1 MHAVDEPLHLPP
13 QQRDLVRQ
21 QAEEDEEAEAE
32 AAAELDHAAQ
42 VVMSHVIRVVSGIM
56 RIDDHS
62 TIERAV
68 ERYAATFNA
77 FVSGASERKLVVY
90 NQPKVVQAPN
100 GEMLA
105 EGKPHVVILSE
116 RMKQSRTLFD
126 DDSSPLSNALSRREL
141 ALIAASTVF
150 SYYPDSSSIKLAHA
164 RNSSLPTV
172 LVIGSTGQTGK
183 LVVSSL
189 SRTNNAN
196 VVAGC
201 RSLEKAKKLQLDQN
215 GVELLGGGKCT
226 RSRST
231 KMF

>member
-1 MHAVDEPLHLPP
+1 MLATHQSTSFIRAK
-13 QQRDLVRQ
+13 VRSK
-21 QAEEDEEAEAE
+21 
-32 AAAELDHAAQ
+32 LF
-42 VVMSHVIRVVSGIM
+42 
-56 RIDDHS
+56 S
-62 TIERAV
+62 TSRTRRAV
-68 ERYAATFNA
+68 RRRRI
-77 FVSGASERKLVVY
+77 SASSS
-90 NQPKVVQAPN
+90 
-100 GEMLA
+100 
-105 EGKPHVVILSE
+105 SE
-116 RMKQSRTLFD
+116 KD

-150 SYYPDSSSIKLAHA
+150 SYYPDSSTIKLAHA

-215 GVELLGGGKCT
+215 GVELLGGGKFT

>member
-1 MHAVDEPLHLPP
+1 MLATHQSTSFIRAK
-13 QQRDLVRQ
+13 VRSK
-21 QAEEDEEAEAE
+21 
-32 AAAELDHAAQ
+32 LF
-42 VVMSHVIRVVSGIM
+42 
-56 RIDDHS
+56 S
-62 TIERAV
+62 TSRTRRAV
-68 ERYAATFNA
+68 RERRPRI
-77 FVSGASERKLVVY
+77 SASSS
-90 NQPKVVQAPN
+90 
-100 GEMLA
+100 
-105 EGKPHVVILSE
+105 SE
-116 RMKQSRTLFD
+116 KD

>member
-1 MHAVDEPLHLPP
+1 MALHSLDVGTLLLKEREVFPHKKYLPRMFAKHQSTPFIHAK
-13 QQRDLVRQ
+13 VR
-21 QAEEDEEAEAE
+21 
-32 AAAELDHAAQ
+32 
-42 VVMSHVIRVVSGIM
+42 SKR
-56 RIDDHS
+56 S
-62 TIERAV
+62 TSRTRAV
-68 ERYAATFNA
+68 RRRI
-77 FVSGASERKLVVY
+77 SASFS
-90 NQPKVVQAPN
+90 
-100 GEMLA
+100 
-105 EGKPHVVILSE
+105 SE
-116 RMKQSRTLFD
+116 KD

>member
-1 MHAVDEPLHLPP
+1 MLATHQSTSFIRAK
-13 QQRDLVRQ
+13 VRSK
-21 QAEEDEEAEAE
+21 
-32 AAAELDHAAQ
+32 LF
-42 VVMSHVIRVVSGIM
+42 
-56 RIDDHS
+56 S
-62 TIERAV
+62 TKNRTRRAV
-68 ERYAATFNA
+68 RERRPRI
-77 FVSGASERKLVVY
+77 SASSS
-90 NQPKVVQAPN
+90 
-100 GEMLA
+100 
-105 EGKPHVVILSE
+105 SE
-116 RMKQSRTLFD
+116 KD

>member
-1 MHAVDEPLHLPP
+1 MLATHQSTSFIRAK
-13 QQRDLVRQ
+13 VRSK
-21 QAEEDEEAEAE
+21 
-32 AAAELDHAAQ
+32 LF
-42 VVMSHVIRVVSGIM
+42 
-56 RIDDHS
+56 S
-62 TIERAV
+62 TGRTRRAV
-68 ERYAATFNA
+68 RERRPRRL
-77 FVSGASERKLVVY
+77 SASSS
-90 NQPKVVQAPN
+90 
-100 GEMLA
+100 
-105 EGKPHVVILSE
+105 SE
-116 RMKQSRTLFD
+116 KDD

-215 GVELLGGGKCT
+215 GVELLGGGKFT

>member
-1 MHAVDEPLHLPP
+1 MLATHQSTSFIRAK
-13 QQRDLVRQ
+13 VRSK
-21 QAEEDEEAEAE
+21 
-32 AAAELDHAAQ
+32 LF
-42 VVMSHVIRVVSGIM
+42 
-56 RIDDHS
+56 S
-62 TIERAV
+62 TKSRTRRAV
-68 ERYAATFNA
+68 RERRPRI
-77 FVSGASERKLVVY
+77 SASSS
-90 NQPKVVQAPN
+90 
-100 GEMLA
+100 
-105 EGKPHVVILSE
+105 SE
-116 RMKQSRTLFD
+116 KD

>member
-1 MHAVDEPLHLPP
+1 MLATH
-13 QQRDLVRQ
+13 QSTSFVR
-21 QAEEDEEAEAE
+21 
-32 AAAELDHAAQ
+32 AAKVRSKLF
-42 VVMSHVIRVVSGIM
+42 
-56 RIDDHS
+56 S
-62 TIERAV
+62 TGRTRRAV
-68 ERYAATFNA
+68 RERRPRRL
-77 FVSGASERKLVVY
+77 SASSS
-90 NQPKVVQAPN
+90 
-100 GEMLA
+100 
-105 EGKPHVVILSE
+105 SE
-116 RMKQSRTLFD
+116 KDD
-126 DDSSPLSNALSRREL
+126 DDSSPLSNALSRREF
-141 ALIAASTVF
+141 ALIAIASTVF
-150 SYYPDSSSIKLAHA
+150 SYYPDSSYNIKLAHA

>member
-1 MHAVDEPLHLPP
+1 MLATHQSTSFIRAK
-13 QQRDLVRQ
+13 VRSK
-21 QAEEDEEAEAE
+21 
-32 AAAELDHAAQ
+32 LF
-42 VVMSHVIRVVSGIM
+42 
-56 RIDDHS
+56 S
-62 TIERAV
+62 TSRTRRAV
-68 ERYAATFNA
+68 RERRRI
-77 FVSGASERKLVVY
+77 SASSS
-90 NQPKVVQAPN
+90 
-100 GEMLA
+100 
-105 EGKPHVVILSE
+105 SE
-116 RMKQSRTLFD
+116 KD

>member
-1 MHAVDEPLHLPP
+1 MLATHQSTSFIRAK
-13 QQRDLVRQ
+13 VRSK
-21 QAEEDEEAEAE
+21 
-32 AAAELDHAAQ
+32 LF
-42 VVMSHVIRVVSGIM
+42 
-56 RIDDHS
+56 S
-62 TIERAV
+62 TGRTRRAV
-68 ERYAATFNA
+68 RERRPRI
-77 FVSGASERKLVVY
+77 SASSS
-90 NQPKVVQAPN
+90 
-100 GEMLA
+100 
-105 EGKPHVVILSE
+105 SE
-116 RMKQSRTLFD
+116 KDD
-126 DDSSPLSNALSRREL
+126 DDSSPLSNAALSRREL

-215 GVELLGGGKCT
+215 GVELLGGGKCA

-231 KMF
+231 KLF

>member
-1 MHAVDEPLHLPP
+1 MLATHQSTSFIRAK
-13 QQRDLVRQ
+13 VRSK
-21 QAEEDEEAEAE
+21 
-32 AAAELDHAAQ
+32 LF
-42 VVMSHVIRVVSGIM
+42 
-56 RIDDHS
+56 S
-62 TIERAV
+62 TKNRTRRAV
-68 ERYAATFNA
+68 RERRPRI
-77 FVSGASERKLVVY
+77 SASSS
-90 NQPKVVQAPN
+90 
-100 GEMLA
+100 
-105 EGKPHVVILSE
+105 SE
-116 RMKQSRTLFD
+116 KD

-215 GVELLGGGKCT
+215 GVELLGGGKCA

-231 KMF
+231 KLF

>member
-1 MHAVDEPLHLPP
+1 MALHSLDVGTLLLKEREVFPHKKYLPRMFAKHQSTSFIHAK
-13 QQRDLVRQ
+13 VR
-21 QAEEDEEAEAE
+21 
-32 AAAELDHAAQ
+32 
-42 VVMSHVIRVVSGIM
+42 SKR
-56 RIDDHS
+56 S
-62 TIERAV
+62 TSRTRAV
-68 ERYAATFNA
+68 RRRI
-77 FVSGASERKLVVY
+77 SASFS
-90 NQPKVVQAPN
+90 
-100 GEMLA
+100 
-105 EGKPHVVILSE
+105 SE
-116 RMKQSRTLFD
+116 KD
-126 DDSSPLSNALSRREL
+126 DDSSPLSTLSRREL

>member
-1 MHAVDEPLHLPP
+1 MLATH
-13 QQRDLVRQ
+13 QSTSFVR
-21 QAEEDEEAEAE
+21 
-32 AAAELDHAAQ
+32 AAKVRSKLF
-42 VVMSHVIRVVSGIM
+42 
-56 RIDDHS
+56 S
-62 TIERAV
+62 TGRTRRAV
-68 ERYAATFNA
+68 RERRPRI
-77 FVSGASERKLVVY
+77 SASSS
-90 NQPKVVQAPN
+90 
-100 GEMLA
+100 
-105 EGKPHVVILSE
+105 SE
-116 RMKQSRTLFD
+116 KD
-126 DDSSPLSNALSRREL
+126 DDSSPLSNALSRREF
-141 ALIAASTVF
+141 ALIAIASTVF
-150 SYYPDSSSIKLAHA
+150 SCYPDSSYNIKLAHA

>member
-1 MHAVDEPLHLPP
+1 MLATHQSTSFIRAK
-13 QQRDLVRQ
+13 VRSK
-21 QAEEDEEAEAE
+21 
-32 AAAELDHAAQ
+32 LF
-42 VVMSHVIRVVSGIM
+42 
-56 RIDDHS
+56 S
-62 TIERAV
+62 TKNRTRRAV
-68 ERYAATFNA
+68 RERRPRI
-77 FVSGASERKLVVY
+77 SASSS
-90 NQPKVVQAPN
+90 
-100 GEMLA
+100 
-105 EGKPHVVILSE
+105 SE
-116 RMKQSRTLFD
+116 KD
-126 DDSSPLSNALSRREL
+126 DDLSPLSNALSRREL

>member
-1 MHAVDEPLHLPP
+1 MLATH
-13 QQRDLVRQ
+13 QSTSFVR
-21 QAEEDEEAEAE
+21 
-32 AAAELDHAAQ
+32 AAKVRSKLF
-42 VVMSHVIRVVSGIM
+42 
-56 RIDDHS
+56 S
-62 TIERAV
+62 TGRTRRAV
-68 ERYAATFNA
+68 RERRPRI
-77 FVSGASERKLVVY
+77 SASSS
-90 NQPKVVQAPN
+90 
-100 GEMLA
+100 
-105 EGKPHVVILSE
+105 SE
-116 RMKQSRTLFD
+116 KD

-189 SRTNNAN
+189 SRTNDAN

-215 GVELLGGGKCT
+215 GVELLGGGKCA

-231 KMF
+231 KLF

>member
-1 MHAVDEPLHLPP
+1 MLATH
-13 QQRDLVRQ
+13 QSTSFVR
-21 QAEEDEEAEAE
+21 
-32 AAAELDHAAQ
+32 AAKVRSELF
-42 VVMSHVIRVVSGIM
+42 
-56 RIDDHS
+56 S
-62 TIERAV
+62 TGRTRWRAV
-68 ERYAATFNA
+68 RERRRPRRL
-77 FVSGASERKLVVY
+77 SASSS
-90 NQPKVVQAPN
+90 
-100 GEMLA
+100 
-105 EGKPHVVILSE
+105 SE
-116 RMKQSRTLFD
+116 KDD
-126 DDSSPLSNALSRREL
+126 DDSSPLSLNALSRREF
-141 ALIAASTVF
+141 ALVAIASTVF

-231 KMF
+231 KLF

>member
-1 MHAVDEPLHLPP
+1 MALHSLDVGTLLLKEREVFPHKKYLPRMFAKHQSTPFIHAK
-13 QQRDLVRQ
+13 VR
-21 QAEEDEEAEAE
+21 
-32 AAAELDHAAQ
+32 
-42 VVMSHVIRVVSGIM
+42 SKR
-56 RIDDHS
+56 S
-62 TIERAV
+62 TSRTRAV
-68 ERYAATFNA
+68 RRRI
-77 FVSGASERKLVVY
+77 SASFS
-90 NQPKVVQAPN
+90 
-100 GEMLA
+100 
-105 EGKPHVVILSE
+105 SE
-116 RMKQSRTLFD
+116 KD
-126 DDSSPLSNALSRREL
+126 DDSSPLSTLSRREL

>member
-1 MHAVDEPLHLPP
+1 MFATHQSTSFIRAK
-13 QQRDLVRQ
+13 VRSK
-21 QAEEDEEAEAE
+21 
-32 AAAELDHAAQ
+32 LF
-42 VVMSHVIRVVSGIM
+42 
-56 RIDDHS
+56 S
-62 TIERAV
+62 TGRTRRAV
-68 ERYAATFNA
+68 RERRPRI
-77 FVSGASERKLVVY
+77 SASSS
-90 NQPKVVQAPN
+90 
-100 GEMLA
+100 
-105 EGKPHVVILSE
+105 SE
-116 RMKQSRTLFD
+116 KD

>member
-1 MHAVDEPLHLPP
+1 MLATH
-13 QQRDLVRQ
+13 QSTSFVR
-21 QAEEDEEAEAE
+21 
-32 AAAELDHAAQ
+32 AAKVRSKLF
-42 VVMSHVIRVVSGIM
+42 
-56 RIDDHS
+56 S
-62 TIERAV
+62 TGRTRRAV
-68 ERYAATFNA
+68 RERRPRRL
-77 FVSGASERKLVVY
+77 SASSS
-90 NQPKVVQAPN
+90 
-100 GEMLA
+100 
-105 EGKPHVVILSE
+105 SE
-116 RMKQSRTLFD
+116 KD

-150 SYYPDSSSIKLAHA
+150 SYYPDSSYNIKLAHA

>member
-1 MHAVDEPLHLPP
+1 MLATHQSTSFIRAK
-13 QQRDLVRQ
+13 VRSK
-21 QAEEDEEAEAE
+21 
-32 AAAELDHAAQ
+32 LF
-42 VVMSHVIRVVSGIM
+42 
-56 RIDDHS
+56 S
-62 TIERAV
+62 TKNRTRRAV
-68 ERYAATFNA
+68 RERRPRI
-77 FVSGASERKLVVY
+77 SASSS
-90 NQPKVVQAPN
+90 
-100 GEMLA
+100 
-105 EGKPHVVILSE
+105 SE
-116 RMKQSRTLFD
+116 KD

-141 ALIAASTVF
+141 AFIAASTVF

>member
-1 MHAVDEPLHLPP
+1 MLATHQSTSFIRAK
-13 QQRDLVRQ
+13 VRSK
-21 QAEEDEEAEAE
+21 
-32 AAAELDHAAQ
+32 LF
-42 VVMSHVIRVVSGIM
+42 
-56 RIDDHS
+56 S
-62 TIERAV
+62 TGRTRRAV
-68 ERYAATFNA
+68 RERRPRI
-77 FVSGASERKLVVY
+77 SASSS
-90 NQPKVVQAPN
+90 
-100 GEMLA
+100 
-105 EGKPHVVILSE
+105 SE
-116 RMKQSRTLFD
+116 KD

-150 SYYPDSSSIKLAHA
+150 SYYPDSSTIKLAHA

>member
-1 MHAVDEPLHLPP
+1 MLATHQSTSFIRAK
-13 QQRDLVRQ
+13 VRSK
-21 QAEEDEEAEAE
+21 
-32 AAAELDHAAQ
+32 LF
-42 VVMSHVIRVVSGIM
+42 
-56 RIDDHS
+56 S
-62 TIERAV
+62 TGRTRRAV
-68 ERYAATFNA
+68 RERRPRRL
-77 FVSGASERKLVVY
+77 SASSS
-90 NQPKVVQAPN
+90 
-100 GEMLA
+100 
-105 EGKPHVVILSE
+105 SE
-116 RMKQSRTLFD
+116 KDD

-150 SYYPDSSSIKLAHA
+150 SYYPDSSYNIKLAHA

>member
-1 MHAVDEPLHLPP
+1 MLATHQSTSFIRAK
-13 QQRDLVRQ
+13 VRSK
-21 QAEEDEEAEAE
+21 
-32 AAAELDHAAQ
+32 LF
-42 VVMSHVIRVVSGIM
+42 
-56 RIDDHS
+56 S
-62 TIERAV
+62 TGRTRRAV
-68 ERYAATFNA
+68 RERRPRRL
-77 FVSGASERKLVVY
+77 SASSS
-90 NQPKVVQAPN
+90 
-100 GEMLA
+100 
-105 EGKPHVVILSE
+105 SE
-116 RMKQSRTLFD
+116 KD
-126 DDSSPLSNALSRREL
+126 DDSSPLSNALSRREF
-141 ALIAASTVF
+141 ALIAIASTVF
-150 SYYPDSSSIKLAHA
+150 SCYPDSSYNIKLAHA

>member
-1 MHAVDEPLHLPP
+1 MLATHQSTSFIRAK
-13 QQRDLVRQ
+13 VRSK
-21 QAEEDEEAEAE
+21 
-32 AAAELDHAAQ
+32 LF
-42 VVMSHVIRVVSGIM
+42 
-56 RIDDHS
+56 S
-62 TIERAV
+62 TKSRTRRAV
-68 ERYAATFNA
+68 RERRPRI
-77 FVSGASERKLVVY
+77 SASSS
-90 NQPKVVQAPN
+90 
-100 GEMLA
+100 
-105 EGKPHVVILSE
+105 SE
-116 RMKQSRTLFD
+116 KD
-126 DDSSPLSNALSRREL
+126 DDSSPLSNAALSRREL

>member
-1 MHAVDEPLHLPP
+1 MFAKHQSTSFIHAK
-13 QQRDLVRQ
+13 VR
-21 QAEEDEEAEAE
+21 
-32 AAAELDHAAQ
+32 
-42 VVMSHVIRVVSGIM
+42 SKR
-56 RIDDHS
+56 S
-62 TIERAV
+62 TSRTRAV
-68 ERYAATFNA
+68 RRRI
-77 FVSGASERKLVVY
+77 SASFS
-90 NQPKVVQAPN
+90 
-100 GEMLA
+100 
-105 EGKPHVVILSE
+105 SE
-116 RMKQSRTLFD
+116 KD

>member
-1 MHAVDEPLHLPP
+1 MLATHQSTSFIRAK
-13 QQRDLVRQ
+13 VRSK
-21 QAEEDEEAEAE
+21 
-32 AAAELDHAAQ
+32 LF
-42 VVMSHVIRVVSGIM
+42 
-56 RIDDHS
+56 S
-62 TIERAV
+62 TSRTRRAV
-68 ERYAATFNA
+68 RERRRRI
-77 FVSGASERKLVVY
+77 SASSS
-90 NQPKVVQAPN
+90 
-100 GEMLA
+100 
-105 EGKPHVVILSE
+105 SE
-116 RMKQSRTLFD
+116 KD

-150 SYYPDSSSIKLAHA
+150 SYYPDSSTIKLAHA

>member
-1 MHAVDEPLHLPP
+1 MLATH
-13 QQRDLVRQ
+13 QSTSFVR
-21 QAEEDEEAEAE
+21 
-32 AAAELDHAAQ
+32 AAKVRSKLF
-42 VVMSHVIRVVSGIM
+42 
-56 RIDDHS
+56 S
-62 TIERAV
+62 TGRTRRAV
-68 ERYAATFNA
+68 RERRPRI
-77 FVSGASERKLVVY
+77 SASSS
-90 NQPKVVQAPN
+90 
-100 GEMLA
+100 
-105 EGKPHVVILSE
+105 SE
-116 RMKQSRTLFD
+116 KDD

>member
-1 MHAVDEPLHLPP
+1 MLATHQSTSFIRAK
-13 QQRDLVRQ
+13 VRSK
-21 QAEEDEEAEAE
+21 
-32 AAAELDHAAQ
+32 LF
-42 VVMSHVIRVVSGIM
+42 
-56 RIDDHS
+56 S
-62 TIERAV
+62 TSRTRRAV
-68 ERYAATFNA
+68 RRRRI
-77 FVSGASERKLVVY
+77 SASSS
-90 NQPKVVQAPN
+90 
-100 GEMLA
+100 
-105 EGKPHVVILSE
+105 SE
-116 RMKQSRTLFD
+116 KD

>member
-1 MHAVDEPLHLPP
+1 MLATHPSTSFIRAK
-13 QQRDLVRQ
+13 VRSK
-21 QAEEDEEAEAE
+21 
-32 AAAELDHAAQ
+32 LF
-42 VVMSHVIRVVSGIM
+42 
-56 RIDDHS
+56 S
-62 TIERAV
+62 TKNRTRRAV
-68 ERYAATFNA
+68 RERRPRI
-77 FVSGASERKLVVY
+77 SASSS
-90 NQPKVVQAPN
+90 
-100 GEMLA
+100 
-105 EGKPHVVILSE
+105 SE
-116 RMKQSRTLFD
+116 KD